1 MNFMVYYLKMSIS
14 ITNYYVPW
22 VGDDFFITK
31 TNITLKGRPKMFGS
45 HHDES
50 LRSIMPVG
58 IADSSRQNRCYET
71 LLANLEI
78 NKMDNSEIVELLKE
92 KLLIASSDYDH
103 SSYSLREKE
112 IAFPIEKENMLRI
125 IKLRLYEGWSTKSLW
140 SRFGV
145 TNQQLTQL
153 FRMV

>member
-1 MNFMVYYLKMSIS
+1 MSIS

-22 VGDDFFITK
+22 VGDAFFITK

-50 LRSIMPVG
+50 LRSIMPIG

-78 NKMDNSEIVELLKE
+78 NKMDNSEIIELLKE
-92 KLLIASSDYDH
+92 KLLIANSDSDH
-103 SSYSLREKE
+103 SSYSLR
-112 IAFPIEKENMLRI
+112 
-125 IKLRLYEGWSTKSLW
+125 
-140 SRFGV
+140 
-145 TNQQLTQL
+145 
-153 FRMV
+153 

>member
-1 MNFMVYYLKMSIS
+1 
-14 ITNYYVPW
+14 
-22 VGDDFFITK
+22 
-31 TNITLKGRPKMFGS
+31 MFGS
-45 HHDES
+45 HHDGS

-58 IADSSRQNRCYET
+58 IADSSRQNQCYET

-92 KLLIASSDYDH
+92 KLLIANSDSDH

-125 IKLRLYEGWSTKSLW
+125 IKLRLYKDWSTKSL
-140 SRFGV
+140 
-145 TNQQLTQL
+145 
-153 FRMV
+153 